1 MLKLITKPFQI
12 LKIIPTKDVIIFPSK
27 WHKLAA
33 APQEETVSAHEF
45 TLITSTA
52 KYQNMKFRFV
62 RIKAEQSVL
71 I

>member
-33 APQEETVSAHEF
+33 APQEETVW
-45 TLITSTA
+45 
-52 KYQNMKFRFV
+52 
-62 RIKAEQSVL
+62 VL
-71 I
+71 MNLRS